1 MQPAT
6 QLCRDLQRGTVS
18 AVDVM
23 RETYRRIEALNPELN
38 ALVAL
43 LPEADA
49 LLLAEAADRVPH
61 ADRGPLHGLPMC
73 PKDAVEV
80 EGFATTWGFVPW
92 AENFPKADDGLAAR
106 MRGAGALFIG
116 RSNMPEFGLGSN
128 TFNSLYGRTKNPY
141 DLDRT
146 PGGSSGGAAAALA
159 SGMLPFADG
168 SDMGGSLRNP
178 ASFCNVVGFRPS
190 MGRMPNNKGFGWFGR
205 LGITGPMARTVAD
218 TALLFSVQ
226 AGPDANDPITL
237 PEPGE
242 TYLDAIVPREDLS
255 GLKIGFAPK
264 LHGIAID
271 GEVMTVMQA
280 AADQCANLGADI
292 IELGPNLS
300 EAMQVFH
307 VQRAAGL
314 ATLGDSLDRTIPD
327 WKDHAKE
334 TAIWNIEK
342 GQTLTSQEIL
352 DSELTRNRIYA
363 ETVRYF
369 SEVDAL
375 LLPAAQVPP
384 FLSDIEWIE
393 EIEGQK
399 MNTYIDWMEICCA
412 ITVTGCPAISVPG
425 GFTTSGLPVGLQ
437 IVGPPRADL
446 GVLKIAHTFEA
457 ATEHYK
463 TAPALSAF

>member
-1 MQPAT
+1 MQAAT
-6 QLCRDLQRGTVS
+6 QLCRDLQRGSVS

-23 RETYRRIEALNPELN
+23 RATYQRINKINPDLN

-49 LLLAEAADRVPH
+49 ILLAEAADQIPL
-61 ADRGPLHGLPMC
+61 AERGPLHGLPMC

-92 AENFPKADDGLAAR
+92 ADNVAKADDGQAAR
-106 MRGAGALFIG
+106 LRAAGAIFIG

-128 TFNSLYGRTKNPY
+128 TFNSLYGRTRNPY
-141 DLDRT
+141 DVERT
-146 PGGSSGGAAAALA
+146 PGGSSGGAAVALA
-159 SGMLPFADG
+159 TGMLPLADG

-190 MGRMPNNKGFGWFGR
+190 MGRVPNNRGFGWFAR

-237 PEPGE
+237 AEPGE
-242 TYLDAIVPREDLS
+242 TFLDAIVPYENLS
-255 GLKIGFAPK
+255 GLKIGFAPA
-264 LHGIAID
+264 LHGIPID
-271 GEVMTVMQA
+271 REVMAVMQD
-280 AADQCANLGADI
+280 AADKCADLGAEI
-292 IELGPNLS
+292 VPVGPDLKD
-300 EAMQVFH
+300 AMEVFH
-307 VQRAAGL
+307 IQRAAGL
-314 ATLGDSLDRTIPD
+314 ATLGDSLDQTIPD

-342 GQTLTSQEIL
+342 GQSLTAKEVLS
-352 DSELTRNRIYA
+352 SELTRNRIYL

-369 SEVDAL
+369 QSFDAL

-384 FLSDIEWIE
+384 FSAELEWVD
-393 EIEGQK
+393 EIEGHK
-399 MNTYIDWMEICCA
+399 LDSYIDWMEICCA

-425 GFTTSGLPVGLQ
+425 GFTPGGLPVGLQ

-446 GVLKIAHTFEA
+446 SVLRIAHTFEA
-457 ATEHYK
+457 ATEYFQRK
-463 TAPALSAF
+463 PEVSAF